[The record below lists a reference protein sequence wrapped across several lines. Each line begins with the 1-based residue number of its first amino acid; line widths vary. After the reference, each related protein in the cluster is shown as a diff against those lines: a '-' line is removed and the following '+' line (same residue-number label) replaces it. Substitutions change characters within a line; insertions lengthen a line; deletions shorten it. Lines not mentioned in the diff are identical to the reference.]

1 MTFLLNKLSLRVKQ
15 MRGYITYVFSIPLVS
30 NAIQPKDRNVLAT
43 TLKAIDH
50 LGTLVSY
57 FIT

>member
-15 MRGYITYVFSIPLVS
+15 MRGYVFSIPLVS
-30 NAIQPKDRNVLAT
+30 NVIQPKDRNALAT